1 MMIDADAHV
10 IETERT
16 WDYMDESESKI
27 KPVLVSAGNDSKQ
40 YWIIDGRAIPTRTVF
55 DWNLPEDN
63 IEMRDIDGR
72 LRHMKELGIDVQV
85 LYPTLFLRPL
95 TTRPKVELALCKSYN
110 RWIADICRKGGNQ
123 LRWIAVLPL
132 MSMGEA
138 LAEARFAKENGACG
152 IVTRAIEGNRLMI
165 DPYFFPLYE
174 EASRL
179 SLAICPHAS
188 TGSFEWFDLFEEE
201 SGFAKFKLP
210 ILSAFHSIV
219 YEGIPDKFPGL
230 RFGFIEIRAQWLPYV
245 ITDLAKRFK
254 RRGKPLGKNLLRDNR
269 LYVTCQTDDDLPY
282 ILKYSG
288 QDNLVIGTDYGHG
301 DTAAEVDA
309 LRVLRQKSEISGEAL
324 DKILCDNPKALYDL

>member
-16 WDYMDESESKI
+16 WDYMDESESKF
-27 KPVLVSAGNDSKQ
+27 KPALVSAGNDGKQ
-40 YWIIDGRAIPTRTVF
+40 YWLIDGRAIPTKTVY
-55 DWNLPEDN
+55 DWNLPAAN
-63 IEMRDIDGR
+63 IEMRDIEAR

-95 TTRPKVELALCKSYN
+95 TKKPEVELALCKSYN
-110 RWIADICRKGGNQ
+110 RWIADICRKGENQ
-123 LRWIAVLPL
+123 LRWIAILPL
-132 MSMGEA
+132 MSMKEA

-152 IVTRAIEGNRLMI
+152 IVTRGIEGNRLMS

-179 SLAICPHAS
+179 SLAICAHAS
-188 TGSFEWFDLFEEE
+188 TGSFEWWDLFEQEI
-201 SGFAKFKLP
+201 GFAKFKLP
-210 ILSAFHSIV
+210 ILSSFHSIF
-219 YEGIPDKFPGL
+219 YDGIPDKFPEL

-245 ITDLAKRFK
+245 IADLAKRFEQL
-254 RRGKPLGKNLLRDNR
+254 GKPLSKYFLRDNR

-282 ILKYSG
+282 ILKYSAE
-288 QDNLVIGTDYGHG
+288 DSIVIGTDYGHG
-301 DTAAEVDA
+301 DTAAEIDA
-309 LRVLRQKSEISGEAL
+309 LRKLRMKSEISGEVL